1 MMMGRRMIDCEKRE
15 AAVCGT
21 LWQEVTLDRGR
32 TLLGHN
38 HHYSFIHPCHR
49 SNSHRHHRWS
59 CFWVV
64 FKRVCQQLGQLS
76 IKNCEDHCQ
85 APIYKVT
92 LNTRTYITAISNIPM
107 KSLSDPSLIIALPR
121 PSLSHSV
128 SAHRNFN
135 SWICQNCFMAHGNVP
150 PSIK

>member
-76 IKNCEDHCQ
+76 IKNCEDDGQ

-92 LNTRTYITAISNIPM
+92 INTRTLLLPWVISPWNHYRAQVWSLPCPVRPWVTLSVLIAILTLGFVKIV
-107 KSLSDPSLIIALPR
+107 LWL
-121 PSLSHSV
+121 
-128 SAHRNFN
+128 
-135 SWICQNCFMAHGNVP
+135 MAMFP
-150 PSIK
+150 PL